1 MLQQLINGIA
11 LGSVYALIAL
21 GYTMVYGVLRLINF
35 AHGDIYMLGAFAAY
49 YLARALGIAH
59 GSSLPQAAAVFLGS
73 MAICAVAGATIER
86 LAYRPLRALP
96 RLNSLITAI
105 GVSLL
110 LEFGGQM
117 VFGPDF
123 KPFPPIIPDRP
134 AIEIVPAAVAAQTTR
149 GAAPGAE
156 VGAGADTSVA
166 GGAGADT
173 SVAGGT
179 GGTRIGG
186 ATPHAATVAGRG
198 TWIVRLG
205 GVERSRFHASGNW
218 GLVVSNIQII
228 ILIVSLGLM
237 AGLTWIVL
245 KTQVGRAMRA
255 ISYDMRAASLM
266 GITTDRI
273 IAFTFAVG
281 SALAAAAGILDA
293 LYKPTI
299 NPLMGVLPGLKAFV
313 AAVLG
318 GIGNIPGAVL
328 GGMLMG
334 LAETAVV
341 AAGYST
347 WRDAIAFSILI
358 VVLLIRPRGLLGA
371 VTDDKV

>member
-1 MLQQLINGIA
+1 
-11 LGSVYALIAL
+11 
-21 GYTMVYGVLRLINF
+21 
-35 AHGDIYMLGAFAAY
+35 
-49 YLARALGIAH
+49 
-59 GSSLPQAAAVFLGS
+59 
-73 MAICAVAGATIER
+73 
-86 LAYRPLRALP
+86 
-96 RLNSLITAI
+96 LNSLITAI

-123 KPFPPIIPDRP
+123 KPFPPIIRDRQVI
-134 AIEIVPAAVAAQTTR
+134 AIHPAAVA
-149 GAAPGAE
+149 GAAPVEGAVPAE
-156 VGAGADTSVA
+156 GAAPAESAAPVTRAAAA
-166 GGAGADT
+166 G
-173 SVAGGT
+173 
-179 GGTRIGG
+179 
-186 ATPHAATVAGRG
+186 P
-198 TWIVRLG
+198 WIVELG
-205 GVERSRFHASGNW
+205 GVERARFNASGNW
-218 GLVVSNIQII
+218 NLVVTNIQII
-228 ILIVSLGLM
+228 ILVVSLLLM

-245 KTQVGRAMRA
+245 RTQMGRAMRA
-255 ISYDMRAASLM
+255 ISYDVRAASLM
-266 GITTDRI
+266 GITTDRV
-273 IAFTFAVG
+273 IAFTFAIG

-318 GIGNIPGAVL
+318 GIGNIPGAML

-341 AAGYST
+341 AAGKST
-347 WRDAIAFSILI
+347 WRDAIAFTILI

>member
-49 YLARALGIAH
+49 YLARALGISD
-59 GSSLPQAAAVFLGS
+59 GGSLPQAALVFLGS
-73 MAICAVAGATIER
+73 MAICAAIGATIER
-86 LAYRPLRALP
+86 FAYRPLRSLP

-117 VFGPDF
+117 IFGPDF
-123 KPFPPIIPDRP
+123 KPFPPIIRDRQV
-134 AIEIVPAAVAAQTTR
+134 IVIQALPE
-149 GAAPGAE
+149 GAAPSGSLTPS
-156 VGAGADTSVA
+156 TSP
-166 GGAGADT
+166 T
-173 SVAGGT
+173 SPTTASAPSNRWV
-179 GGTRIGG
+179 
-186 ATPHAATVAGRG
+186 
-198 TWIVRLG
+198 LELN
-205 GVERSRFHASGNW
+205 GVERTRFNAAGNW
-218 GLVVSNIQII
+218 NLVVTNIQII
-228 ILIVSLGLM
+228 ILVVSLLLM

-245 KTQVGRAMRA
+245 RTQMGRAMRA
-255 ISYDMRAASLM
+255 ISYDVRAASLM
-266 GITTDRI
+266 GITTDRV
-273 IAFTFAVG
+273 IAFTFAIG

-318 GIGNIPGAVL
+318 GIGNIPGAML

-341 AAGYST
+341 AAGKST
-347 WRDAIAFSILI
+347 WRDAIAFTILI

>member
-1 MLQQLINGIA
+1 MLQQLVNGIA

-35 AHGDIYMLGAFAAY
+35 AHGDIYMLGAFMAY
-49 YLARALGIAH
+49 FLAKWMGVSAG
-59 GSSLPQAAAVFLGS
+59 GSLASTVAIFLLS
-73 MAICAVAGATIER
+73 MAICAAIGMLIER

-123 KPFPPIIPDRP
+123 KPFPSIIQDHPVLVIDHVAP
-134 AIEIVPAAVAAQTTR
+134 PAAATGPATTQSAAALDVSWHVTLNGKPR
-149 GAAPGAE
+149 GSFNAP
-156 VGAGADTSVA
+156 
-166 GGAGADT
+166 
-173 SVAGGT
+173 
-179 GGTRIGG
+179 
-186 ATPHAATVAGRG
+186 
-198 TWIVRLG
+198 
-205 GVERSRFHASGNW
+205 GNW
-218 GLVVSNIQII
+218 GLVITNIQII
-228 ILIVSLGLM
+228 ILVVSLFLM
-237 AGLTWIVL
+237 AALTWIVR
-245 KTQVGRAMRA
+245 KTKIGRAMRA

-266 GITTDRI
+266 GITTDQV
-273 IAFTFAVG
+273 IAFTFAIG

-293 LYKPTI
+293 IYKPTI

-318 GIGNIPGAVL
+318 GIGNIPGAML

-341 AAGYST
+341 ASGKST
-347 WRDAIAFSILI
+347 YRDAIAFAILI
-358 VVLLIRPRGLLGA
+358 VILLIRPRGLLGA
-371 VTDDKV
+371 VTEEKV

>member
-49 YLARALGIAH
+49 YLARALGISEGA
-59 GSSLPQAAAVFLGS
+59 SLPQAAAVFLGS
-73 MAICAVAGATIER
+73 MAICAALGATIER

-123 KPFPPIIPDRP
+123 KPFPPIITDRQVL
-134 AIEIVPAAVAAQTTR
+134 AIHPPVDAST
-149 GAAPGAE
+149 GAAMT
-156 VGAGADTSVA
+156 GAGWV
-166 GGAGADT
+166 
-173 SVAGGT
+173 VE
-179 GGTRIGG
+179 
-186 ATPHAATVAGRG
+186 V
-198 TWIVRLG
+198 G
-205 GVERSRFHASGNW
+205 GVERGRFRAAGNW
-218 GLVVSNIQII
+218 NLVVTNIQII
-228 ILIVSLGLM
+228 ILVVSLILM
-237 AGLTWIVL
+237 AALTWVV
-245 KTQVGRAMRA
+245 KRTQMGRAMRA
-255 ISYDMRAASLM
+255 ISYDVRTASLM
-266 GITTDRI
+266 GITTDRV
-273 IAFTFAVG
+273 IAFTFAIG

-293 LYKPTI
+293 IYKPTI

-318 GIGNIPGAVL
+318 GIGNIPGAML

-341 AAGYST
+341 AFGKST
-347 WRDAIAFSILI
+347 WRDAIAFAILI

>member
-1 MLQQLINGIA
+1 MLQQLVNGIA

-35 AHGDIYMLGAFAAY
+35 AHGDIYMLGAFLAY
-49 YLARALGIAH
+49 FLARWLGVSKG
-59 GSSLPQAAAVFLGS
+59 GSPASTVAIFLLS
-73 MAICAVAGATIER
+73 MAVSAAIGMLIER

-123 KPFPPIIPDRP
+123 KPFPSIIQDRP
-134 AIEIVPAAVAAQTTR
+134 VLVIDHPALDTAWQVTVNGTPR
-149 GAAPGAE
+149 G
-156 VGAGADTSVA
+156 S
-166 GGAGADT
+166 
-173 SVAGGT
+173 
-179 GGTRIGG
+179 
-186 ATPHAATVAGRG
+186 
-198 TWIVRLG
+198 
-205 GVERSRFHASGNW
+205 FHAPGNW
-218 GLVVSNIQII
+218 GLVISNIQII
-228 ILIVSLGLM
+228 ILVVSLFLM
-237 AGLTWIVL
+237 AALTWIVR
-245 KTQVGRAMRA
+245 KTKIGRAMRA

-266 GITTDRI
+266 GITTDQV
-273 IAFTFAVG
+273 IAFTFAIG

-293 LYKPTI
+293 IYKPTI

-318 GIGNIPGAVL
+318 GIGNIPGAML

-341 AAGYST
+341 ASGKST
-347 WRDAIAFSILI
+347 YRDAIAFAILI
-358 VVLLIRPRGLLGA
+358 VILLIRPRGLLGA
-371 VTDDKV
+371 VTEEKV

>member
-1 MLQQLINGIA
+1 MLQQLVNGIA

-49 YLARALGIAH
+49 YAARWMGVAGGASPMATAGI
-59 GSSLPQAAAVFLGS
+59 FLLS
-73 MAICAVAGATIER
+73 MAVCAAIGMAIER

-123 KPFPPIIPDRP
+123 KPFPAVIADHPVLSIQPQAAPP
-134 AIEIVPAAVAAQTTR
+134 APGGAAVVQPAGTTT
-149 GAAPGAE
+149 AW
-156 VGAGADTSVA
+156 VFDV
-166 GGAGADT
+166 
-173 SVAGGT
+173 GGT
-179 GGTRIGG
+179 PR
-186 ATPHAATVAGRG
+186 A
-198 TWIVRLG
+198 
-205 GVERSRFHASGNW
+205 RFHAAGNW
-218 GLVVSNIQII
+218 NLVITNIQVAILVVS
-228 ILIVSLGLM
+228 LILM
-237 AGLTWIVL
+237 ASLTWIV
-245 KTQVGRAMRA
+245 KRTKVGRAMRA

-266 GITTDRI
+266 GITTDNVI
-273 IAFTFAVG
+273 GFTFAIG

-293 LYKPTI
+293 IYKPTI

-318 GIGNIPGAVL
+318 GIGNIPGAML

-341 AAGYST
+341 AAGKST
-347 WRDAIAFSILI
+347 YRDAIAFAILI

-371 VTDDKV
+371 VTEDKV

>member
-1 MLQQLINGIA
+1 MLQQLVNGIA

-35 AHGDIYMLGAFAAY
+35 AHGDVYMLGAFAAY
-49 YLARALGIAH
+49 YIARALGAAP
-59 GSSLPQAAAVFLGS
+59 GSPAAVAAVFLLS
-73 MAICAVAGATIER
+73 MIACAAIGVVIER
-86 LAYRPLRALP
+86 FAYRPLRALP

-123 KPFPPIIPDRP
+123 KPFPPLLEERSAF
-134 AIEIVPAAVAAQTTR
+134 AITAGGE
-149 GAAPGAE
+149 PGA
-156 VGAGADTSVA
+156 
-166 GGAGADT
+166 
-173 SVAGGT
+173 
-179 GGTRIGG
+179 
-186 ATPHAATVAGRG
+186 
-198 TWIVRLG
+198 WIVRLG
-205 GVERSRFHASGNW
+205 AREWFRFHSGGDW
-218 GLVVSNIQII
+218 GVVVTTIQVIILVVS
-228 ILIVSLGLM
+228 LALM
-237 AGLTWIVL
+237 LGLTWIVKRTKL
-245 KTQVGRAMRA
+245 GRAMRA
-255 ISYDMRAASLM
+255 ISWDIRAAALM
-266 GITTDRI
+266 GVTIDHV

-293 LYKPTI
+293 IYKPTI

-318 GIGNIPGAVL
+318 GIGNIPGAML

-341 AAGYST
+341 AFGKST
-347 WRDAIAFSILI
+347 YRDAIAFGILI
-358 VVLLIRPRGLLGA
+358 VILLIRPRGLLGA
-371 VTDDKV
+371 VSEEKV

>member
-1 MLQQLINGIA
+1 MLQQLVNGIA

-35 AHGDIYMLGAFAAY
+35 AHGDIYMLGAFVAY
-49 YLARALGIAH
+49 YAARWMGVSNGASPMATAGIFLLAMAVC
-59 GSSLPQAAAVFLGS
+59 AAIG
-73 MAICAVAGATIER
+73 MAIER

-117 VFGPDF
+117 VFGPDY
-123 KPFPPIIPDRP
+123 KPFPAVIADRP
-134 AIEIVPAAVAAQTTR
+134 VLSIQPQTVPPPV
-149 GAAPGAE
+149 P
-156 VGAGADTSVA
+156 
-166 GGAGADT
+166 
-173 SVAGGT
+173 
-179 GGTRIGG
+179 G
-186 ATPHAATVAGRG
+186 ATPAWVFEVGGTPRG
-198 TWIVRLG
+198 H
-205 GVERSRFHASGNW
+205 FHAGGNW
-218 GLVVSNIQII
+218 NLVITNIQIAILVVS
-228 ILIVSLGLM
+228 LILM
-237 AGLTWIVL
+237 ASLTYIV
-245 KTQVGRAMRA
+245 KRTKVGRAMRA

-266 GITTDRI
+266 GITTDNVI
-273 IAFTFAVG
+273 GFTFAIG

-293 LYKPTI
+293 IYKPTI

-341 AAGYST
+341 AAGKST
-347 WRDAIAFSILI
+347 YRDAIAFAILI

-371 VTDDKV
+371 VTEDKV

>member
-1 MLQQLINGIA
+1 MLQQLVNGIA

-35 AHGDIYMLGAFAAY
+35 AHGDIYMLGAFVAY
-49 YLARALGIAH
+49 YLARWMGITTGA
-59 GSSLPQAAAVFLGS
+59 SFFAAAVIFLIS
-73 MAICAVAGATIER
+73 MAVCAAVGTTIER
-86 LAYRPLRALP
+86 LAYRPLRGLP

-123 KPFPPIIPDRP
+123 KPFPPVIADRP
-134 AIEIVPAAVAAQTTR
+134 VLVIEPVPAPAGGEVVPV
-149 GAAPGAE
+149 APGARRE
-156 VGAGADTSVA
+156 WRLSTD
-166 GGAGADT
+166 
-173 SVAGGT
+173 GT
-179 GGTRIGG
+179 
-186 ATPHAATVAGRG
+186 P
-198 TWIVRLG
+198 
-205 GVERSRFHASGNW
+205 RSTFHADGNW
-218 GLVVSNIQII
+218 NLVITNIQII
-228 ILIVSLGLM
+228 ILVVSLLLM

-255 ISYDMRAASLM
+255 VSYDMRAASLM
-266 GITTDRI
+266 GITTDNV
-273 IAFTFAVG
+273 IAVTFALG

-293 LYKPTI
+293 IYKPTI

-318 GIGNIPGAVL
+318 GIGNIPGAML

-341 AAGYST
+341 ASGKST
-347 WRDAIAFSILI
+347 YRDAIAFTILI
-358 VVLLIRPRGLLGA
+358 VILLIRPRGLLGA
-371 VTDDKV
+371 VTEEKV